1 MLLLWMGL
9 LLGAPPNAG
18 EPVAPVAPVARV
30 RLGAGDSLG
39 ERMFGRALHRREIL
53 DRIEGR
59 VVPEQRAPA
68 FDVHDW
74 LRRHAPAD
82 SAAR

>member
-9 LLGAPPNAG
+9 LLGASPNVG
-18 EPVAPVAPVARV
+18 EPAAPVARV